1 MLRVMASPRH
11 TIPVAR
17 GLAAATAVTAAA
29 GLAWAVHPSPTPAAP
44 RPRAAAVPLTRL
56 VGQRLVV
63 AISGTRAGPRM
74 LARIRAGQVG
84 GVILF
89 ASNIAGPR
97 QLRRLTGTL
106 QAAARAGGQPPLLIA
121 VDQEGGSVKRIT
133 WAPPT
138 LSPAEMA
145 AAGRAAARSQGRAT
159 GTALRRL
166 GVNLDLA
173 PVMDVPTSTSSFIW
187 AQGRAWSFSP
197 RTTAR
202 VATAFAVGLGRG
214 RVIAAAKHF
223 PGLGRARV
231 STDLAVVTIRAP
243 ALRLASGLVPF
254 RRAVRHGVPL
264 VMLSTARYPEY
275 ASHAAAW
282 SPRIISGV
290 LRSRLGFAGA
300 TITDSLN
307 AAASVRG
314 VPVAGVALRS
324 ARAGADLLLLTG
336 GPRRSA
342 AVYRDLVAAARA
354 GTLPRAQLAR
364 SYRRILRLKRRLA

>member
-17 GLAAATAVTAAA
+17 GLAAAAAVT
-29 GLAWAVHPSPTPAAP
+29 
-44 RPRAAAVPLTRL
+44 
-56 VGQRLVV
+56 
-63 AISGTRAGPRM
+63 
-74 LARIRAGQVG
+74 
-84 GVILF
+84 
-89 ASNIAGPR
+89 
-97 QLRRLTGTL
+97 
-106 QAAARAGGQPPLLIA
+106 
-121 VDQEGGSVKRIT
+121 
-133 WAPPT
+133 
-138 LSPAEMA
+138 A

-364 SYRRILRLKRRLA
+364 SYRRILRLKRR